1 MSMNPRTLRPSS
13 TFSPRSISGL
23 ALWLDASDSSRVVLN
38 AGNVSQIADKSGNNR
53 NATQATAARQPLYQ
67 AALQNGRNGVRNDKA
82 ESFLQFDSPLGTAM
96 TLFYAGKPSTQSNS
110 YILGGNTSDTGI
122 LSRFN
127 NGGTIRDYEWW
138 NGGGSDRLI
147 IATSQAG
154 FSVIGLTHQDEG
166 PIFTYVNG
174 AQTNTKGTASA
185 TITGTSLKIL
195 GAANTAG
202 SAPANN
208 EYGEFLL
215 YNRVLTT
222 TERQRLE
229 RYLAARWGITLA
241 PQAANADAQN
251 WIDRVY
257 QNGGTVSS
265 ATAAAVNTFCDAIA
279 SAGIRDRFYRLNLFC
294 GSNLNSALVP
304 LYRGPSLGGTQYGG
318 ATDTNVGGL
327 FVSGDYNETVGL
339 TPSGGVDANSTKY
352 LNTGFSPSDIAD
364 TGTGHIS
371 AWKAAGAAGPFSTP
385 ALMGADAAGGVHR
398 LTLVASTS
406 HLEVAFATSVS
417 LQSAVAYTGNGL
429 VFHTRRSSSDA
440 ELYFNGSS
448 VAVDNTAR
456 AYSGNTTDIAIF
468 NRLQS
473 NNTVFN
479 SVGFFH
485 PLLCYSVGASMTFSQ
500 QEAYYNALRAMFTS
514 IGRTIT

>member
-1 MSMNPRTLRPSS
+1 MSMSPRLLRPRQ
-13 TFSPRSISGL
+13 TLHPE
-23 ALWLDASDSSRVVLN
+23 AASWASRVV
-38 AGNVSQIADKSGNNR
+38 A
-53 NATQATAARQPLYQ
+53 
-67 AALQNGRNGVRNDKA
+67 
-82 ESFLQFDSPLGTAM
+82 
-96 TLFYAGKPSTQSNS
+96 
-110 YILGGNTSDTGI
+110 
-122 LSRFN
+122 
-127 NGGTIRDYEWW
+127 
-138 NGGGSDRLI
+138 
-147 IATSQAG
+147 
-154 FSVIGLTHQDEG
+154 
-166 PIFTYVNG
+166 
-174 AQTNTKGTASA
+174 
-185 TITGTSLKIL
+185 
-195 GAANTAG
+195 
-202 SAPANN
+202 
-208 EYGEFLL
+208 
-215 YNRVLTT
+215 
-222 TERQRLE
+222 
-229 RYLAARWGITLA
+229 
-241 PQAANADAQN
+241 
-251 WIDRVY
+251 
-257 QNGGTVSS
+257 NGGTVSGTTLS
-265 ATAAAVNTFCDAIA
+265 AVDKFCKAIA

-294 GSNLNSALVP
+294 GGTSGTAVGLNSALVP
-304 LYRGPSLGGTQYGG
+304 LFRGPSLGGAQYGG
-318 ATDTNVGGL
+318 TTDTNSGGL

-364 TGTGHIS
+364 PGTGHIS

-385 ALMGADAAGGVHR
+385 AIMGADAAGGVHR

-417 LQSAVAYTGNGL
+417 LQSAAAYTGNGL

-448 VAVDNTAR
+448 VAVDTTAR
-456 AYSGNTTDIAIF
+456 AYSGNTTDLAIF